1 MTTNGKRTLLGITY
15 YSLILFMIVLI
26 VFFILGLRS
35 ERVYTWAE
43 VCYIIISVL
52 LALEVIYDLT
62 CNFSGSMKF
71 SSGVVLIVLTYITV
85 ILSFILFGIMATNGR
100 IPFEMTDIFIMQIGL
115 SYAIN
120 ILAIIIY
127 CIGTQWSN
135 RNLTN
140 EIKR

>member
-15 YSLILFMIVLI
+15 YSLILFMIILI

-135 RNLTN
+135 RNLNN

>member
-1 MTTNGKRTLLGITY
+1 MTINGKRTLLGITY